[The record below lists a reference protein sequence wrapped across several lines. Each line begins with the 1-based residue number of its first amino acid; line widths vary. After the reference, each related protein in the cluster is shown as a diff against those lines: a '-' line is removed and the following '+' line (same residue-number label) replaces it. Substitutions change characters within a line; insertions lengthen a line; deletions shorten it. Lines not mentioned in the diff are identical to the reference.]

1 MKYLKTNDK
10 EYQLR
15 LTTKACVQIESRIGQ
30 NPLNIFIQASE
41 NKMPKMNDLMIIL
54 HECLNTC
61 NHGITLDMVYDIY
74 DKYCEA
80 GNSFMSLIELLVK
93 VFEEAGFIPKG
104 DEVKN

>member
-15 LTTKACVQIESRIGQ
+15 LTTKACVKIESRIGK
-30 NPLNIFIQASE
+30 NPLNVFIEASD
-41 NKMPKMNDLMIIL
+41 NQMPRMSDLMIIL
-54 HECLNTC
+54 HECLLTV
-61 NHGITLDMVYDIY
+61 NHGISLDDVYDIY

-80 GNSFMSLIELLVK
+80 GGNFMTLIELLIQ
-93 VFEEAGFIPKG
+93 VFEESGFIPKE